1 MAKRKTKPRFPE
13 GVLSIEQI
21 EKEYDG
27 QWVIVEETHWN
38 KNGRALAGRVLAN
51 SLDEESVVQV
61 GIRYGKDHPKV
72 RLFLFYAGEKIP
84 EGCVV
89 LL

>member
-21 EKEYDG
+21 EQEYEG

-38 KNGRALAGRVLAN
+38 KKGRALAGRVVAH
-51 SLDEESVVQV
+51 SIDEETVVEF
-61 GIRYGKDHPKV
+61 GIRYGKDHPDA

>member
-1 MAKRKTKPRFPE
+1 MAKRKTKTRFPE

-21 EKEYDG
+21 EQEYEG

-38 KNGRALAGRVLAN
+38 KQGRALAGRVVAH
-51 SLDEESVVQV
+51 SRDKETVVETGVQ
-61 GIRYGKDHPKV
+61 YGSRHPKV

-84 EGCVV
+84 EGVAV
-89 LL
+89 IL